1 VTLAL
6 LIRIAVEEL
15 VNTTGANSSGS
26 NALATVAS
34 PGTRL
39 LARTE
44 GFDGTCDDSGLRCL
58 RPLAFSLTLLLT
70 TTASAARA

>member
-6 LIRIAVEEL
+6 LIRVAVEEL
-15 VNTTGANSSGS
+15 VNTTGADSSGG

-34 PGTRL
+34 PRTRF

-44 GFDGTCDDSGLRCL
+44 GFDSTCNDGGLRCL
-58 RPLAFSLTLLLT
+58 GPLAFSLTLFL
-70 TTASAARA
+70 AAAISAART